1 MKVWIALNI
10 VLVGGGHA
18 HLKCLLDIKMNKPF
32 PNQNVLLISPDRYQ
46 YYSGMFSGYTEGLY
60 SIDEI
65 RIDLK
70 NMSEKA
76 GVTFIEDKVTE
87 VSVSDKTLMTKAG
100 TSIPFSVVSFDTG
113 SFVEG
118 PSSFKDYLVQIKPNY
133 LFANKMKEFREVEF
147 PVVVGGGSS
156 GVEIAL
162 AITAWRKKNGFP
174 SNVALI
180 TSSKLLTASSRKASN
195 LIRGIALKKG
205 LSVIEDDSV
214 ANMDGSHVIT
224 KNGRSLPHS
233 RVLWLTGPSSPDIFK
248 KSSLPCDRN
257 GFLLAERTLQAKG
270 LPFIFGAGDCI
281 TLEAFPD
288 LPKNGVYAVRQAELL
303 WKNIKSYINGEE
315 CSTFTPQRHF
325 LSLLSTGNKEALLQ
339 YGRFSAHNKLAWK
352 LKNKIDADYMKKY
365 I

>member
-1 MKVWIALNI
+1 MSI

-18 HLKCLLDIKMNKPF
+18 HLKCLLDKRKKPL
-32 PNQNVLLISPDRYQ
+32 PDQNIYLISPDRYQ

-65 RIDLK
+65 RIDIK
-70 NMSEKA
+70 AMSEKA

-87 VSVSDKTLMTKAG
+87 VSVSDKTILTKTGA
-100 TSIPFSVVSFDTG
+100 SIPFSVVSFDTG

-133 LFANKMKEFREVEF
+133 LFANKMKEYREVEF

-162 AITAWRKKNGFP
+162 AITAWRKKNRYP

-180 TSSKLLTASSRKASN
+180 TSSKLLPSSSGKASK
-195 LIRGIALKKG
+195 LIRKITLQKE
-205 LSVIEDDSV
+205 LTVIENDSV

-248 KSSLPCDRN
+248 RSSLPCDGN
-257 GFLLAERTLQAKG
+257 GFLLIEKTLQAKG

-303 WKNIKSYINGEE
+303 WNNITSYLNGEE

-339 YGRFSAHNKLAWK
+339 YGHFTAHNKLSWK
-352 LKNKIDADYMKKY
+352 LKNKIDTDYMKKY